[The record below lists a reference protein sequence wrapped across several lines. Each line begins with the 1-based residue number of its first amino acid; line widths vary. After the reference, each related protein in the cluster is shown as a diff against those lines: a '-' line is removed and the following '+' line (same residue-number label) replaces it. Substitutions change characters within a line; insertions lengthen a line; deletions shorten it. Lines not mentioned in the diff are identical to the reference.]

1 MQAVA
6 MQRVFDYAM
15 KMKKEQHVIV
25 TAWANSGNWL
35 AGSWKPITMLGV
47 LVLALVGGVLGWF
60 SCTH

>member
-1 MQAVA
+1 

-47 LVLALVGGVLGWF
+47 LVLVGGVLGWF